1 MAARQETIHLSVP
14 DSAKEVRVGN
24 MAKDKE
30 AVKVVRMAVERARGK
45 AVIDM
50 LMA

>member
-1 MAARQETIHLSVP
+1 
-14 DSAKEVRVGN
+14 

-30 AVKVVRMAVERARGK
+30 AVKVVRMAAERAREK
-45 AVIDM
+45 VVIDM